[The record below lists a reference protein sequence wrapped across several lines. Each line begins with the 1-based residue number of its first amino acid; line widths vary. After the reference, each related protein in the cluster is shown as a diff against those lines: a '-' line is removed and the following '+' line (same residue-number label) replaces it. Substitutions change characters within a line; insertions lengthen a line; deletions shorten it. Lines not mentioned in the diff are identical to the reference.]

1 MENFD
6 TIYSQI
12 KTSSSIQT
20 LYKKNLAIKIGIC
33 IIFIAFILFFII
45 PFDILFFKII
55 TLICTLI
62 LIVSFL
68 YKFHLPSYSKA
79 YKKEIVSKII
89 EMYDTNFKYFANSLI
104 SVNLYKSADFEQ
116 DFNEFHSE
124 DGICGIFQGIYPFL
138 MGEVKTSKLE
148 TYIDSEG
155 KTHKSRTTIFNGFF
169 IQLTT
174 TKSLPC
180 TIYIRK
186 KYPFS
191 SSFSTRKKN
200 ISYQNFAHSGINKI
214 QMDDSEFEKSFY
226 VETNNQILTMQ
237 LFTLHSLQQLVDFKK
252 FYKLIPEITIKDS
265 TIFIRFF
272 TRGQIFEPPALKS
285 PLAYKEVQKEC
296 EFVDSIMNICKNM
309 INNIENLEI

>member
-20 LYKKNLAIKIGIC
+20 LYKKNLALKIGLSIL
-33 IIFIAFILFFII
+33 FIAFILFFIV
-45 PFDILFFKII
+45 PFDILLFKII

-79 YKKEIVSKII
+79 YKKEVVSKII
-89 EMYDTNFKYFANSLI
+89 EMYDTNFKYFANPLI
-104 SVNLYKSADFEQ
+104 SVDLYKSADFEQ

-124 DGICGIFQGIYPFL
+124 DGICGVFQGTYPFL
-138 MGEVKTSKLE
+138 MGEVKTSKVE
-148 TYIDSEG
+148 TYVDSEG
-155 KTHKSRTTIFNGFF
+155 KTHKSRTSLFNGFF
-169 IQLTT
+169 IKLTMK
-174 TKSLPC
+174 KSLPC
-180 TIYIRK
+180 TIYIRR

-191 SSFSTRKKN
+191 NSFSKRTKN
-200 ISYQNFAHSGINKI
+200 IAYKNFSQADTNKI
-214 QMDDSEFEKSFY
+214 QMDDSEFEKIFY

-285 PLAYKEVQKEC
+285 PLDYKEVQKEC
-296 EFVDSIMNICKNM
+296 KFVDSIMNICKNM